1 MDGLVSVDADGS
13 VHVEKSVLDIM
24 PKVARRMAEFNT
36 RSRQLELDQQFTDRY
51 EQLFASKTSRY
62 LLLHLNG
69 GQIAADKADDS
80 SSAASRAIK
89 TGVPAKPETL
99 LFAKFLSWNATDTAN
114 RFQKYCFDATQTSSN
129 AIDGFA
135 TQIQSMIKKIQS
147 FIKMMK
153 KYSTPEGIEHLE
165 NKFSDFAKN
174 AAVDILKTVK
184 KSVGDLVNKSAP
196 MLTTGLRDAIESTGM
211 ELGHT
216 IADVV
221 ASPLG
226 KGLGPAIG
234 KILGMLVGKEQG
246 DKIADHIANYFSE
259 DISGN
264 VGDLLGK
271 QIVGLLNNLVD
282 EALMKIEDGLTAVK
296 DKVSGKG
303 NSLLQTGNLLVGQ
316 VATSGP
322 EEEEL
327 LANLDRKLAAAI
339 RKTQGVLTDAIE
351 AGVEARKAA
360 GITDHHLSF
369 HRAHLDGRAELETHA
384 SNAISTMVSQIQ
396 SLRNMLPL
404 ASKTII
410 FARTEVS
417 KLAKNLDSIF
427 ETFADKGP
435 PIFQSVAG
443 MWNMA
448 FSLYFFVMLL
458 FPLILLYYAFWAGG
472 WFGGPGTLPE
482 PLEAEAAKQEKGCC
496 STICDACCN
505 CWIMYHDTTLCFWS
519 CCIFLQV
526 VTLAL
531 FLFSLL
537 FCILAA
543 VQIFLASGCAQIYM
557 LGDGSVCGNTLLNL
571 RKFLSSFLPGT
582 HDDHMPAAC
591 HDKSLLLG
599 QLIGSAMQNAA
610 MLTVMGSVV
619 ASGASFQMIIESATL
634 HSRAVV
640 RREIADILQQEESS
654 K

>member
-1 MDGLVSVDADGS
+1 
-13 VHVEKSVLDIM
+13 
-24 PKVARRMAEFNT
+24 
-36 RSRQLELDQQFTDRY
+36 
-51 EQLFASKTSRY
+51 
-62 LLLHLNG
+62 
-69 GQIAADKADDS
+69 
-80 SSAASRAIK
+80 
-89 TGVPAKPETL
+89 
-99 LFAKFLSWNATDTAN
+99 LSWNATDTAN

-165 NKFSDFAKN
+165 NKFSNFAKN
-174 AAVDILKTVK
+174 AATDILKTVK
-184 KSVGDLVNKSAP
+184 KSVGDLINKSAP
-196 MLTTGLRDAIESTGM
+196 ALTGGLRDAIESTGM

-216 IADVV
+216 IAEVV
-221 ASPLG
+221 ATPLG

-234 KILGMLVGKEQG
+234 HILGKLVGKEQG
-246 DKIADHIANYFSE
+246 DKIADHIANYFSNN
-259 DISGN
+259 IAGN

-271 QIVGLLNNLVD
+271 QLTGLLNNLVD
-282 EALMKIEDGLTAVK
+282 EALLSIEDVLNKINSHGSSV
-296 DKVSGKG
+296 
-303 NSLLQTGNLLVGQ
+303 SLLHMSTENLLVGQ

-322 EEEEL
+322 EEEAL
-327 LANLDRKLAAAI
+327 LASLDKQLGSAI
-339 RKTQGVLTDAIE
+339 RKAQLAVRDAIE
-351 AGVEARKAA
+351 AGVEARKKA
-360 GITDHHLSF
+360 GITDHHLAL
-369 HRAHLDGRAELETHA
+369 HRAHLDGYSDLETGA
-384 SNAISTMVSQIQ
+384 SNAISTIVSQIQ

-443 MWNMA
+443 MWKMA
-448 FSLYFFVMLL
+448 FTLYFFVMLL

-482 PLEAEAAKQEKGCC
+482 QAEAEVAKQEKGCC
-496 STICDACCN
+496 ATICDACCN

-519 CCIFLQV
+519 CCIFLQI
-526 VTLAL
+526 VTLLL
-531 FLFSLL
+531 FLVSLL

-543 VQIFLASGCAQIYM
+543 VQIFLASGCAQVYM

-571 RKFLSSFLPGT
+571 RAFLASFLPGV
-582 HDDHMPAAC
+582 HDDHMPSAC

-610 MLTVMGSVV
+610 MLTVIGSMI

-640 RREIADILQQEESS
+640 RREIAEILQSEAAE